1 MNKLYDRITWHNN
14 TTPAINEDNLNAMS
28 QAIDDIDDRVVDIA
42 GTIME
47 TVPEIMEKYADI
59 EALSENPPYIGANG
73 NWFVWDTN
81 TGAYVDSGVD
91 ASITVSVGTTST
103 LPAGS
108 SATVTNS
115 GTGTDPIFNFGIPK
129 GDKGDTGDVPITV
142 YEQTLTAGQTS
153 VTFSNVTT
161 TSDSIVEVGTS
172 VAGLEYDD
180 ITQSGTSYTVT
191 FDAQAS
197 NVTIYLIVT
206 EVA

>member
-1 MNKLYDRITWHNN
+1 MNKLYDIITFHNN
-14 TTPAINEDNLNAMS
+14 TTPALNEANLNAMS
-28 QAIDDIDDRVVDIA
+28 KAIDDIDDRVIELGADVLEKVPQ
-42 GTIME
+42 IME
-47 TVPEIMEKYADI
+47 IFDEVET
-59 EALSENPPYIGANG
+59 LSENPPYIGANG

-91 ASITVSVGTTST
+91 ASIVVSIGTTTT

-108 SATVTNS
+108 SASVTNS

-142 YEQTLTAGQTS
+142 YEQTLTAGSTS
-153 VTFSNVTT
+153 VTFTNVTT

-172 VAGLEYDD
+172 VAGLEYNAL
-180 ITQSGTSYTVT
+180 TNSGTSYTVT

>member
-1 MNKLYDRITWHNN
+1 MNKLYDKITFHNE
-14 TTPAINEDNLNAMS
+14 TTPALNETNLNAMS
-28 QAIDDIDDRVVDIA
+28 KAIDDIDDRVIDLGADVLEKVPQ
-42 GTIME
+42 IME
-47 TVPEIMEKYADI
+47 IFDEVET
-59 EALSENPPYIGANG
+59 LSENPPYIGANG

-91 ASITVSVGTTST
+91 ASITVSVGTTTT

-142 YEQTLTAGQTS
+142 YEQTLTAGSTS
-153 VTFSNVTT
+153 VTFTNVTT
-161 TSDSIVEVGTS
+161 TSDSLVYVGTS

>member
-1 MNKLYDRITWHNN
+1 MNKLYDKITFHNE
-14 TTPAINEDNLNAMS
+14 TTPALNETNLNAMS
-28 QAIDDIDDRVVDIA
+28 KAIDDIDDRVIELGADVLEKVPQ
-42 GTIME
+42 IME
-47 TVPEIMEKYADI
+47 IFDEV

-73 NWFVWDTN
+73 NWYVWDTN

-115 GTGTDPIFNFGIPK
+115 GTGTDPILNFGIPK

-172 VAGLEYDD
+172 VAGLEYNAL
-180 ITQSGTSYTVT
+180 TNSGTSYTVT